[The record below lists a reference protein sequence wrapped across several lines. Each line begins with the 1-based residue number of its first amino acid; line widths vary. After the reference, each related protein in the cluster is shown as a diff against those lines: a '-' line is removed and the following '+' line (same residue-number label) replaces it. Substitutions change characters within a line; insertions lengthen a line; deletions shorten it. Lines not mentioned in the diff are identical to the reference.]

1 MSYFK
6 THHISSGYFLG
17 YFWWNLGNFLF
28 YQVKLSMIP
37 LASSWEQKA
46 QITQNSLF
54 RNSTFTWFLQKL
66 TMVLIEMLVFIEHV
80 YSVLFLEM

>member
-1 MSYFK
+1 
-6 THHISSGYFLG
+6 
-17 YFWWNLGNFLF
+17 
-28 YQVKLSMIP
+28 MIP